1 MRSVSSTA
9 AAGIVIVVSAATPAA
24 AGIVIVVSAAAAA
37 AAGVAIVVSVAAS
50 AATGIIIVVSAAVS
64 TAAGIVIAVSVAVS
78 AAAGIVMASAATS
91 AAGAACAGIRTVR
104 KSTERR
110 KRGKLRHRRSGDSAV
125 TGRAASAVYH
135 KHVSFRIVL
144 TKIGDFCFSAFP
156 VYT

>member
-24 AGIVIVVSAAAAA
+24 AGVVIVVSAAIPA

-50 AATGIIIVVSAAVS
+50 AATGIIIVVSAA
-64 TAAGIVIAVSVAVS
+64 TP

-144 TKIGDFCFSAFP
+144 TKIGDIFFGVPCL
-156 VYT
+156 YII

>member
-1 MRSVSSTA
+1 MRSVSSAAAAGVVIVVSAAASAAAGVAIVVSAAASA
-9 AAGIVIVVSAATPAA
+9 AAGIVIVVS
-24 AGIVIVVSAAAAA
+24 VS
-37 AAGVAIVVSVAAS
+37 
-50 AATGIIIVVSAAVS
+50 
-64 TAAGIVIAVSVAVS
+64 
-78 AAAGIVMASAATS
+78 ASAATS

-144 TKIGDFCFSAFP
+144 TKIGDICFSAFP

>member
-24 AGIVIVVSAAAAA
+24 AGVVIVVSA
-37 AAGVAIVVSVAAS
+37 AAS

-64 TAAGIVIAVSVAVS
+64 T
-78 AAAGIVMASAATS
+78 AAGIVMASAATS

-144 TKIGDFCFSAFP
+144 TKIGDICFSAFP

>member
-24 AGIVIVVSAAAAA
+24 TGIVIVVSAATPAAAGIVIVVSAAIPA
-37 AAGVAIVVSVAAS
+37 AAGVV
-50 AATGIIIVVSAAVS
+50 IVVSAA
-64 TAAGIVIAVSVAVS
+64 IP

-144 TKIGDFCFSAFP
+144 TKIGDICFSAFP

>member
-24 AGIVIVVSAAAAA
+24 AGVVIVVSAAAAA
-37 AAGVAIVVSVAAS
+37 GIVIVVPVAVSTAAGIVIAVS
-50 AATGIIIVVSAAVS
+50 IAVS
-64 TAAGIVIAVSVAVS
+64 TAAGIVIAVSVAIS

-91 AAGAACAGIRTVR
+91 AAGTARAGIRTVR

-144 TKIGDFCFSAFP
+144 TKIGDICFSAFP

>member
-24 AGIVIVVSAAAAA
+24 AGVVIVVSAAIPAAAGIVIVVSAAIPA
-37 AAGVAIVVSVAAS
+37 AAGVV
-50 AATGIIIVVSAAVS
+50 IVVSAA
-64 TAAGIVIAVSVAVS
+64 
-78 AAAGIVMASAATS
+78 ASAATS

-110 KRGKLRHRRSGDSAV
+110 KRGKLRHQRSGDSAV
-125 TGRAASAVYH
+125 TGRATSAVYH

-144 TKIGDFCFSAFP
+144 TKIGDICFSAFP

>member
-9 AAGIVIVVSAATPAA
+9 AAGVAIVVSAATPAAAGVVIVVSAATPAA
-24 AGIVIVVSAAAAA
+24 AGVVIVVSAA
-37 AAGVAIVVSVAAS
+37 IP
-50 AATGIIIVVSAAVS
+50 
-64 TAAGIVIAVSVAVS
+64 

-144 TKIGDFCFSAFP
+144 TKIGDICFSAFP

>member
-24 AGIVIVVSAAAAA
+24 AGVVIVVSAAIPA
-37 AAGVAIVVSVAAS
+37 AAGVVIVVSAAIPAAAGVGIVVSVAAF

-64 TAAGIVIAVSVAVS
+64 T
-78 AAAGIVMASAATS
+78 AAGIVMASAATS

-144 TKIGDFCFSAFP
+144 TKIGDICFSAFP

>member
-24 AGIVIVVSAAAAA
+24 AGVVIVVSAAAAA
-37 AAGVAIVVSVAAS
+37 AAGVVIVVSVAAS
-50 AATGIIIVVSAAVS
+50 AATGIIIVVSAA
-64 TAAGIVIAVSVAVS
+64 TP

-144 TKIGDFCFSAFP
+144 TKIGDICFSAFP

>member
-1 MRSVSSTA
+1 M
-9 AAGIVIVVSAATPAA
+9 
-24 AGIVIVVSAAAAA
+24 
-37 AAGVAIVVSVAAS
+37 
-50 AATGIIIVVSAAVS
+50 
-64 TAAGIVIAVSVAVS
+64 
-78 AAAGIVMASAATS
+78 VMASAATS

-144 TKIGDFCFSAFP
+144 TKIGDICFSAFP